1 MQFFEP
7 LKNFILPLILDT
19 TMTIILLVSL
29 VITCLTVG
37 NAFKAAL
44 GSGNRVRNHA
54 LFGNVGLFYGTSTG
68 NTENV
73 ASYFESNVEVVAY
86 IDDLT
91 DPNAY
96 DGYIFG
102 VPTWHTDAD
111 TERSGTSWDEWL
123 YQTLPSMDFK
133 GKKIAIYGV
142 GDAVNYPDNFCDAM
156 GEIFDC
162 FEKAG
167 AQVFGATPT
176 DIIEFSESK
185 SVRDGKFVGMVFDED
200 NEPEKSEERASFW
213 VGMLKDEGFPF

>member
-1 MQFFEP
+1 MT
-7 LKNFILPLILDT
+7 NFIIVGIFVTFL
-19 TMTIILLVSL
+19 MMGSSFKTIHLRGRRLREHS
-29 VITCLTVG
+29 
-37 NAFKAAL
+37 
-44 GSGNRVRNHA
+44 

-73 ASYFESNVEVVAY
+73 ASYFESEVEVVSY

-91 DPNAY
+91 DANSY

-111 TERSGTSWDEWL
+111 TERSGTSWDERL
-123 YQTLPSMDFK
+123 YKTLPSMNFK

-142 GDAVNYPDNFCDAM
+142 GDAVNYPENFCDAM
-156 GEIFDC
+156 GELYDC

-176 DIIEFSESK
+176 DIIEFSDSK

-200 NEPEKSEERASFW
+200 NEPEKSEERVTFW
-213 VGMLKDEGFPF
+213 IKMLKDEGFPL